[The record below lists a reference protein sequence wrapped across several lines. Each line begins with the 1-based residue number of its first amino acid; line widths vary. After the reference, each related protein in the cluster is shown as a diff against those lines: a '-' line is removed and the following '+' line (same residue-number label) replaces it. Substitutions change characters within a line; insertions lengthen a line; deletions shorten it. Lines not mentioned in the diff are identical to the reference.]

1 MTKRTFWDR
10 IMTAVKAQDAEAV
23 KAELAEANSGD
34 AVKTGDAL
42 AIGELVAAVKSLTA
56 DMAAMRASMAKPKGK
71 TKDGDDMP
79 PKKKDDDE
87 ETTDSDEDDEEEAK
101 KKKSEDEI
109 LEAEAA
115 ASDPAAVGTVL
126 SGDSLKTV
134 IARAEILAPGLT
146 VPTGDSLK
154 SKVADA
160 LKTKALT
167 QAYSTADGK
176 AAIDPFL
183 AGRKIGSLT
192 GDALASVFTGS
203 AELMRA
209 TNNRQAARSSSAT
222 RDFGK
227 VTAVAEI
234 NANNKAFWANRK

>member
-23 KAELAEANSGD
+23 KAELAEAGAPE

-42 AIGELVAAVKSLTA
+42 AIGELVNAVKALTA
-56 DMAAMRASMAKPKGK
+56 DMAALRAEAKKPKK
-71 TKDGDDMP
+71 VKDAAPD
-79 PKKKDDDE
+79 
-87 ETTDSDEDDEEEAK
+87 DEDDGDPTTDADEDDDEEAK
-101 KKKSEDEI
+101 KKKSEDDI
-109 LEAEAA
+109 LEAEPA
-115 ASDPAAVGTVL
+115 ASDPAANGTIL
-126 SGDSLKTV
+126 SGDSLKNV
-134 IARAEILAPGLT
+134 IARAEILAPGLAI
-146 VPTGDSLK
+146 PTGDSLK
-154 SKVADA
+154 SKAADA
-160 LKTKALT
+160 IKTKALT
-167 QAYSTADGK
+167 QAYATADGK
-176 AAIDPFL
+176 AAIEPFL
-183 AGRKIGSLT
+183 VGRKISALT

-234 NANNKAFWANRK
+234 NANNKAFWAGRK